1 MTNKRKRSIAKR
13 LNRAQVATSNTLADT
28 EILNRAT
35 EYGFDETK
43 MQAGLALFQT
53 AQGAVNVRKLA
64 QGDQQ
69 QATVHVLEAQ
79 TEAQGAYQ
87 KLAKVARAVLN
98 KGELAALGLVGEM
111 PRATAGFLAAGY
123 ALFDNAASQ
132 PKLAEY
138 GYDVD
143 RLAAGRAKIEA
154 YDQANQAQEAAKGA
168 AQQATQDQHAALD
181 ALDDWLARF
190 IKIARVALADK
201 PQLLEKL
208 GIIVK

>member
-1 MTNKRKRSIAKR
+1 MSNKRKRSIADR
-13 LNRAQVATSNTLADT
+13 LNKAQVAINNTLADT

-53 AQGAVNVRKLA
+53 AQGAVNARKLA
-64 QGDQQ
+64 QGVQQ
-69 QATVHVLEAQ
+69 QATVNMLEAQ
-79 TEAQGAYQ
+79 TEAQ
-87 KLAKVARAVLN
+87 
-98 KGELAALGLVGEM
+98 E
-111 PRATAGFLAAGY
+111 AT
-123 ALFDNAASQ
+123 
-132 PKLAEY
+132 
-138 GYDVD
+138 
-143 RLAAGRAKIEA
+143 
-154 YDQANQAQEAAKGA
+154 KGA